1 VEVVTLQLFLVHLK
15 EVHQYLVLLL
25 QLEVEEEITKRVDL
39 EADLQIFLRQVHIVQ
54 LLEELEIK
62 EVFHLPKVILVEDQ
76 LLDLLFKTGQV
87 EEEEQEQLEEMLRDL
102 EEMV

>member
-1 VEVVTLQLFLVHLK
+1 
-15 EVHQYLVLLL
+15 
-25 QLEVEEEITKRVDL
+25 VEEILNQVDL
-39 EADLQIFLRQVHIVQ
+39 EVDLQIFLRQVHIVQ
-54 LLEELEIK
+54 LLEELEMK
-62 EVFHLPKVILVEDQ
+62 EVFHLLKVILVEDQ